1 MKFLTELDV
10 RVCGDRDFM
19 LIAPLIYRDDTGNI
33 GEVRSGQHVDF
44 GSVWNIPFAALLL
57 AGRYNKVFTV
67 HDDDY
72 RNGKCTRLQADEKMK
87 KALIAEGMN
96 TKLAAIVYRMVRI
109 GGKSSYKGP
118 AKWAD

>member
-19 LIAPLIYRDDTGNI
+19 LLTPLRYYNDDGMP
-33 GEVRSGQHVDF
+33 GEVRAGQHVDF
-44 GSVWNIPFAALLL
+44 GSVWNIPFASLLL

-72 RNGKCTRLQADEKMK
+72 RNGKCSRRQADEKMRK
-87 KALIAEGMN
+87 GLIAEGMSP
-96 TKLAAIVYRMVRI
+96 KLAEVVYRAVRI
-109 GGKSSYKGP
+109 GGKSSYKG
-118 AKWAD
+118 KKEWSD

>member
-19 LIAPLIYRDDTGNI
+19 LIAPLIYRDDAGNV

-44 GSVWNIPFAALLL
+44 GSVWNIPFASLLL
-57 AGRYNKVFTV
+57 AGRYNKEFTV

-72 RNGKCTRLQADEKMK
+72 RNGKCARIQADEKMRRG
-87 KALIAEGMN
+87 LISAGMSS
-96 TKLAAIVYRMVRI
+96 KLAAIVYRFVRL

-118 AKWAD
+118 KYWND